1 MIIKKKTMSK
11 KIIIRIA
18 TISDV
23 RGLLPLMEQ
32 LGYPQNAQDF
42 EKRLEIFMSKE
53 GYGVAV
59 LKIPR
64 Q

>member
-1 MIIKKKTMSK
+1 MSK

>member
-32 LGYPQNAQDF
+32 LGTRKTHKILKN
-42 EKRLEIFMSKE
+42 
-53 GYGVAV
+53 V
-59 LKIPR
+59 LKYL
-64 Q
+64 